1 MAKLTSAE
9 RRVRE
14 LERKGRVDPA
24 SPAGAVLFAGAERR
38 GSEAGRDG
46 ALTVTLVARE
56 VGIEIRADALL
67 DVVRVQLLQK
77 FRIDITEGRRP
88 DTGGPQKPLPESKAE
103 AKGRRS
109 PHRGYASG
117 VFADGLRSPR
127 MTGTTANARARI
139 LPPTSRNAFV
149 GGEAKRGVFFLLL
162 GPSHERLMQEA
173 TDAYIDKAIADA
185 AGVRGVVMVPKAT
198 REASDG

>member
-1 MAKLTSAE
+1 VKLTPAE

-24 SPAGAVLFAGAERR
+24 SPAGAVLFAGTERR

-46 ALTVTLVARE
+46 ALTISLVAKE

-88 DTGGPQKPLPESKAE
+88 DTGAPQKPLPEAKAE

-109 PHRGYASG
+109 PHRGYATG
-117 VFADGLRSPR
+117 VFADGLRSPK
-127 MTGTTANARARI
+127 MTGTTANARSRI
-139 LPPTSRNAFV
+139 LPPTTRNVYVAT
-149 GGEAKRGVFFLLL
+149 EAKRGVFFLLL
-162 GPSHERLMQEA
+162 GPSHERLMQDA
-173 TDAYIDKAIADA
+173 TDTFIDKAIADA
-185 AGVRGVVMVPKAT
+185 AGVRGVVMVPKVS
-198 REASDG
+198 REAGDG